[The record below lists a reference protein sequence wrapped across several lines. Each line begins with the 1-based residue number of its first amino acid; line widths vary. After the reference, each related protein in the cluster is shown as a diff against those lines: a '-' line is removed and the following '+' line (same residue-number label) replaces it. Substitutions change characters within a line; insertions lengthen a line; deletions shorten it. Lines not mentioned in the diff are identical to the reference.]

1 MDSKV
6 RFGTKMLLK
15 CPILSPVIDI
25 RHIVIRP
32 QIYPR
37 IRILESRIGQLDRT
51 RETL

>member
-6 RFGTKMLLK
+6 YIGIKMLLN
-15 CPILSPVIDI
+15 CPMLSPVIDI
-25 RHIVIRP
+25 RHIVTRP